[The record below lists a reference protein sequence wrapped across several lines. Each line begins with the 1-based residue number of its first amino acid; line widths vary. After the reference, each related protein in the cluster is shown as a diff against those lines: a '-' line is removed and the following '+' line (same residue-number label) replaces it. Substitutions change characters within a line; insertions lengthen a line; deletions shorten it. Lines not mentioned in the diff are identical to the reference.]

1 VPPRLR
7 DIPDDLEALLGT
19 VAEALQRPVSFLEKD
34 FWAMEVLRV
43 ASVDRQIE
51 LEDGAGVVQTVFKGG
66 TSLSRVYGLID
77 RFSEDIDLLVSFPN
91 DGGGPGVNRRD
102 RLLKSIQAEVHA
114 HLGQETVSV
123 ERLTSKTGVARKIK
137 YHYPLRTA
145 AHDALV
151 EGVILEMGSR
161 GGLEPMERRSL
172 RSIIADYAISQLG
185 DSEDEW
191 EEFTPFEV
199 NVLGAER
206 TLLEKLSA
214 VHSITSNLGSKEP
227 PAGWGRHFHDIYYL
241 LQSEDVRAKLVAM
254 GADEVKSLVIDIEER
269 SVAGGFE
276 NYVPRPVD
284 GYAASPAFDSGAPVA
299 AEIREAY
306 EAVAGLMYGP
316 VVPLEEC
323 LATVHAFADL
333 I

>member
-1 VPPRLR
+1 M
-7 DIPDDLEALLGT
+7 GT
-19 VAEALQRPVSFLEKD
+19 VAEALQRPVPFLEKD

-51 LEDGAGVVQTVFKGG
+51 LEDGTGVVQTVFKGG

-145 AHDALV
+145 AHNALA

-161 GGLEPMERRSL
+161 GGLEPMERRLL
-172 RSIIADYAISQLG
+172 RSIIADRAISQLG
-185 DSEDEW
+185 DSEDQW
-191 EEFTPFEV
+191 EQFTPFEV
-199 NVLGAER
+199 NVLTMPVVRG
-206 TLLEKLSA
+206 SA
-214 VHSITSNLGSKEP
+214 VPSRTRRTRTAFCANIFPKRTGLFQHSRVDLERVERELNHRPRAVVDDGSPTEI
-227 PAGWGRHFHDIYYL
+227 FTQL
-241 LQSEDVRAKLVAM
+241 LT
-254 GADEVKSLVIDIEER
+254 
-269 SVAGGFE
+269 FTP
-276 NYVPRPVD
+276 VPMLQP
-284 GYAASPAFDSGAPVA
+284 
-299 AEIREAY
+299 
-306 EAVAGLMYGP
+306 
-316 VVPLEEC
+316 PLE
-323 LATVHAFADL
+323 TT
-333 I
+333 